1 MFVADVR
8 RITELAWP
16 VLIGQLAVIAFGV
29 LDTAMAGRASAAD
42 LAAIGLGG
50 SIYVTVY
57 ISLMGVLQALSPIA
71 GQLYGAQRHSE
82 IGEEVRQAAWLGL
95 VLAAIGMLILWFP
108 APLLH
113 LADATPELT
122 EKATAYLRYEALA
135 SPAALG
141 FRIYSALN
149 NALSRPV
156 MVTVLQLAGLAIKFP
171 LNALF
176 LYGGMGV
183 PAMGGPGCALA
194 SMIIS
199 WLWFVAAVIILM
211 RNPAYKPFAIFTHYS
226 PPNRTRLWALVHLG
240 VPMGFT
246 YLIEITSF
254 TLMAIFI
261 ARLGTVVLAGHQIA
275 ANLGAVAYMVPLSLS
290 IATSTLAA
298 QSIGARDRVAA
309 RRISLNGIK
318 LAVMCAVIVGAAVLF
333 LRRELVSLYTH
344 DAAVLAIAVPLV
356 PFIAFYQMFDALQV
370 MAAFILRAYKM
381 ALIPTVIYALSLWG
395 VGLGGGYV
403 LGFGLLGDIAA
414 ALRGAAGFWAANG
427 LSLMVAGALLVSY
440 FNRVSRAANLSEPFT
455 LTLKQHQS

>member
-1 MFVADVR
+1 MFFADVR
-8 RITELAWP
+8 RIVALAWP

-71 GQLYGAQRHSE
+71 GQLYGARKHGE

-95 VLAAIGMLILWFP
+95 ALSAVGMLILWFP
-108 APLLH
+108 APLLQ
-113 LADATPELT
+113 LADATPELA

-135 SPAALG
+135 LPAALG

-156 MVTVLQLAGLAIKFP
+156 MVTVLQLAGLVLKFP

-176 LYGGMGV
+176 LYGGLGL

-199 WLWFVAAVIILM
+199 WLWFIAAAAILI
-211 RNPAYKPFAIFTHYS
+211 RNPAYAPFSIFTQYS
-226 PPNRTRLWALVHLG
+226 PPNRARLWALTRLG
-240 VPMGFT
+240 VPMGLT

-298 QSIGARDRVAA
+298 QSIGALDRAVA
-309 RRISLNGIK
+309 RRISLSGIK
-318 LAVMCAVIVGAAVLF
+318 LAVLCAAVVGVAVLV
-333 LRRELVSLYTH
+333 LRRELVGLYTR
-344 DAAVLAIAVPLV
+344 DAAVLAIAVPLL

-370 MAAFILRAYKM
+370 MAAFILRAYKI
-381 ALIPTVIYALSLWG
+381 ALIPTLIYALSLWG

-403 LGFGLLGDIAA
+403 LGFGLLGDAA
-414 ALRGAAGFWAANG
+414 AQLRGAAGFWAANG
-427 LSLMVAGALLVSY
+427 LSLMVAGALLVGY
-440 FNRVSRAANLSEPFT
+440 FNHVSRIRD
-455 LTLKQHQS
+455 

>member
-71 GQLYGAQRHSE
+71 GQLYGAQRYGE
-82 IGEEVRQAAWLGL
+82 IGEEVRQAVWLGL

-113 LADATPELT
+113 LADATPELA

-135 SPAALG
+135 LPAALG

-176 LYGGMGV
+176 LYDGMGV

-199 WLWFVAAVIILM
+199 WLWFVAAAAILM

-226 PPNRTRLWALVHLG
+226 PPNRARLWALVRLG

-344 DAAVLAIAVPLV
+344 DDTVLAIAVPLL

-370 MAAFILRAYKM
+370 MTAFILRAYKI

-440 FNRVSRAANLSEPFT
+440 FNRVSRAAD
-455 LTLKQHQS
+455 

>member
-1 MFVADVR
+1 MFATDVR
-8 RITELAWP
+8 RIAALAWP

-82 IGEEVRQAAWLGL
+82 IGEEVRQAIWLGL
-95 VLAAIGMLILWFP
+95 VLAAIGMLLLWFP

-113 LADATPELT
+113 LANASPELA

-135 SPAALG
+135 LPAALG

-156 MVTVLQLAGLAIKFP
+156 MVTVLQLGGLVLKFP

-176 LYGGMGV
+176 LYGGMGI

-199 WLWFVAAVIILM
+199 WLWFAAGAAILM
-211 RNPAYKPFAIFTHYS
+211 RNPAYKPFKIFTQFS
-226 PPNRTRLWALVHLG
+226 PPNRARLWALIRLG

-298 QSIGARDRVAA
+298 QSIGARDRTAA

-318 LAVMCAVIVGAAVLF
+318 LAVICAAIVGAAVLM
-333 LRRELVSLYTH
+333 LRHDLVSLYTH
-344 DAAVLAIAVPLV
+344 DAAVLAIAVPLL

-370 MAAFILRAYKM
+370 MAAFILRAYKI

-403 LGFGLLGDIAA
+403 LGFGLLGDGAA

-440 FNRVSRAANLSEPFT
+440 FNRVSRTAD
-455 LTLKQHQS
+455 

>member
-1 MFVADVR
+1 MFLSDVR
-8 RITELAWP
+8 RITALAWP

-71 GQLYGAQRHSE
+71 GQLYGAQKHGE
-82 IGEEVRQAAWLGL
+82 IGEEVRQAIWLGIA
-95 VLAAIGMLILWFP
+95 LAAIGMLLLWFP
-108 APLLH
+108 APLLQ
-113 LADATPELT
+113 LANASPELT

-135 SPAALG
+135 LPAALG

-156 MVTVLQLAGLAIKFP
+156 MVTVLQLGGLVLKFP

-176 LYGGMGV
+176 LYGGMGI

-199 WLWFVAAVIILM
+199 WVWFIAGAAILM
-211 RNPAYKPFAIFTHYS
+211 RNPAYQPFEIFTQFS
-226 PPNRTRLWALVHLG
+226 PPNRTRLWALIRLG
-240 VPMGFT
+240 VPMGLT

-298 QSIGARDRVAA
+298 QSIGARDRTAA

-318 LAVMCAVIVGAAVLF
+318 LAAICAAIVGTAVLI
-333 LRRELVSLYTH
+333 LRHDLVNLYTH
-344 DAAVLAIAVPLV
+344 DAAVLAIAVPLL

-370 MAAFILRAYKM
+370 MAAFILRAYKI

-403 LGFGLLGDIAA
+403 LGFGLLGDGAA

-427 LSLMVAGALLVSY
+427 MSLMVAGALLVSY
-440 FNRVSRAANLSEPFT
+440 FNRVSRTTN
-455 LTLKQHQS
+455 

>member
-82 IGEEVRQAAWLGL
+82 IGEEVRQAVWLGL

-113 LADATPELT
+113 LADATPELA

-135 SPAALG
+135 LPAALG

-199 WLWFVAAVIILM
+199 WLWFVAAAAILM

-226 PPNRTRLWALVHLG
+226 PPNRARLWALVRLG

-344 DAAVLAIAVPLV
+344 DDTVLAIAVPLL

-370 MAAFILRAYKM
+370 MTAFILRAYKI

-440 FNRVSRAANLSEPFT
+440 FNRVSRAAD
-455 LTLKQHQS
+455 

>member
-1 MFVADVR
+1 MFIADIR
-8 RITELAWP
+8 RIAALAWP

-29 LDTAMAGRASAAD
+29 LDTAMAGRASATD

-57 ISLMGVLQALSPIA
+57 ISLMGVLQALAPVA
-71 GQLYGAQRHSE
+71 GQLYGAQRHGE

-95 VLAAIGMLILWFP
+95 VLASIGMLILWFP
-108 APLLH
+108 APLLR
-113 LADATPELT
+113 LADATPELSV
-122 EKATAYLRYEALA
+122 KATAYLRYEALA
-135 SPAALG
+135 LPAALG

-156 MVTVLQLAGLAIKFP
+156 MVTVLQLAGLILKFP

-176 LYGGMGV
+176 LYGGMGL

-199 WLWFVAAVIILM
+199 WLWFAAGAAILM
-211 RNPAYKPFAIFTHYS
+211 RNSAYAPFSIFAQYS
-226 PPNRTRLWALVHLG
+226 PPNRMRLWALIRLG
-240 VPMGFT
+240 VPMGLT

-261 ARLGTVVLAGHQIA
+261 ARMGTVVLAGHQIA

-298 QSIGARDRVAA
+298 QSIGARDRVTA

-318 LAVMCAVIVGAAVLF
+318 LAVICAAIVGTAVLL
-333 LRRELVSLYTH
+333 LRQELVGLYTR
-344 DAAVLAIAVPLV
+344 DAAVIAIAVPLL

-370 MAAFILRAYKM
+370 MTAFILRAYKI

-395 VGLGGGYV
+395 VGLGGGYL
-403 LGFGLLGDIAA
+403 LGFGLLGDIAG
-414 ALRGAAGFWAANG
+414 ALRGASGFWAANG
-427 LSLMVAGALLVSY
+427 LSLMVAGALLTSY
-440 FNRVSRAANLSEPFT
+440 FNRVSRAAD
-455 LTLKQHQS
+455 

>member
-1 MFVADVR
+1 MFIADVQ
-8 RITELAWP
+8 RITTLAWP

-71 GQLYGAQRHSE
+71 GQLYGAQRLGE
-82 IGEEVRQAAWLGL
+82 IGEEVRQAIWLGL
-95 VLAAIGMLILWFP
+95 ALAAIGMVILWFP

-113 LADATPELT
+113 LANATPELA

-135 SPAALG
+135 LPAALG

-156 MVTVLQLAGLAIKFP
+156 MVTVLQLGGLVLKFP

-176 LYGGMGV
+176 LYGGMGI
-183 PAMGGPGCALA
+183 PALGGPGCALA

-199 WLWFVAAVIILM
+199 WLWFVAAAAILM
-211 RNPAYKPFAIFTHYS
+211 RNPAYAPFSIFTHYS
-226 PPNRTRLWALVHLG
+226 PPNRTRLWALIRLG
-240 VPMGFT
+240 VPMGLT

-261 ARLGTVVLAGHQIA
+261 ARMGTVVLAGHQIA

-309 RRISLNGIK
+309 RRIALNGIK
-318 LAVMCAVIVGAAVLF
+318 LAAVCAIIVGAAVLF
-333 LRRELVSLYTH
+333 LRHELVGLYTR
-344 DAAVLAIAVPLV
+344 DAAVMAIAVPLL

-370 MAAFILRAYKM
+370 MAAFILRAYKI
-381 ALIPTVIYALSLWG
+381 ALIPTVIYAVSLWG

-403 LGFGLLGDIAA
+403 LGFGYLGDMAS

-440 FNRVSRAANLSEPFT
+440 FNRVSRTAD
-455 LTLKQHQS
+455 

>member
-1 MFVADVR
+1 MFATDVR
-8 RITELAWP
+8 RIAALAWP

-82 IGEEVRQAAWLGL
+82 IGEEVRQAIWLGL
-95 VLAAIGMLILWFP
+95 VLAAIGMLLLWFP

-113 LADATPELT
+113 LANASPELA

-135 SPAALG
+135 LPAALG

-156 MVTVLQLAGLAIKFP
+156 MVTVLQLGGLVLKFP

-176 LYGGMGV
+176 LYGGMGI

-199 WLWFVAAVIILM
+199 WLWFAAGAAILK
-211 RNPAYKPFAIFTHYS
+211 RNPAYKPFKIFTQFS
-226 PPNRTRLWALVHLG
+226 PPNRARLWALIRLG

-298 QSIGARDRVAA
+298 QSIGARDRTAA

-318 LAVMCAVIVGAAVLF
+318 LAVICAAIVGAAVLM
-333 LRRELVSLYTH
+333 LRHDLVSLYTH
-344 DAAVLAIAVPLV
+344 DAAVLAIAVPLL

-370 MAAFILRAYKM
+370 MAAFILRAYKI

-403 LGFGLLGDIAA
+403 LGFGLFGDGAA

-440 FNRVSRAANLSEPFT
+440 FNRVSRTAY
-455 LTLKQHQS
+455 

>member
-8 RITELAWP
+8 RITALAWP

-82 IGEEVRQAAWLGL
+82 IGEEVRQAVWLGL

-108 APLLH
+108 TPLLQ

-135 SPAALG
+135 LPAALG

-156 MVTVLQLAGLAIKFP
+156 MVTVLQLAGLVLKFP

-176 LYGGMGV
+176 LYGGMSI

-199 WLWFVAAVIILM
+199 WLWFVAAAAILM
-211 RNPAYKPFAIFTHYS
+211 RNPAYKPFAIFTQYS
-226 PPNRTRLWALVHLG
+226 PPNRARLWALVRLG

-309 RRISLNGIK
+309 RRISLNGIR
-318 LAVMCAVIVGAAVLF
+318 LAVMCAVVVAAAVLF
-333 LRRELVSLYTH
+333 LRRELVGLYTN
-344 DAAVLAIAVPLV
+344 DAAVLAVAVPLL
-356 PFIAFYQMFDALQV
+356 PFIAFYQMFDAVQV
-370 MAAFILRAYKM
+370 MTAFILRAYKI

-403 LGFGLLGDIAA
+403 LGFGLLGDVAT
-414 ALRGAAGFWAANG
+414 ALRGAAGFWAANA
-427 LSLMVAGALLVSY
+427 LSLMVAGALLFSY
-440 FNRVSRAANLSEPFT
+440 FNRVSRTAD
-455 LTLKQHQS
+455 

>member
-1 MFVADVR
+1 MFATDVR
-8 RITELAWP
+8 RIAALAWP
-16 VLIGQLAVIAFGV
+16 VLIGQLAVITFGV

-57 ISLMGVLQALSPIA
+57 ISLMGVLQALSPVA
-71 GQLYGAQRHSE
+71 GQLYGAQKHSE
-82 IGEEVRQAAWLGL
+82 IGEEVRQAIWLGL
-95 VLAAIGMLILWFP
+95 VLAAIGMLLLWFP

-113 LADATPELT
+113 LANASPELA

-135 SPAALG
+135 LPAALG

-156 MVTVLQLAGLAIKFP
+156 MVTVLQLGGLVLKFP

-176 LYGGMGV
+176 LYGGIGI

-199 WLWFVAAVIILM
+199 WLWFAAGAAILM
-211 RNPAYKPFAIFTHYS
+211 RNPAYKPFEIFTQFS
-226 PPNRTRLWALVHLG
+226 PPNRTRLWALIRLG

-298 QSIGARDRVAA
+298 P
-309 RRISLNGIK
+309 
-318 LAVMCAVIVGAAVLF
+318 
-333 LRRELVSLYTH
+333 VSYTH
-344 DAAVLAIAVPLV
+344 
-356 PFIAFYQMFDALQV
+356 
-370 MAAFILRAYKM
+370 
-381 ALIPTVIYALSLWG
+381 
-395 VGLGGGYV
+395 
-403 LGFGLLGDIAA
+403 
-414 ALRGAAGFWAANG
+414 
-427 LSLMVAGALLVSY
+427 
-440 FNRVSRAANLSEPFT
+440 
-455 LTLKQHQS
+455 LTLPTT

>member
-71 GQLYGAQRHSE
+71 GQLYGAQRHNE
-82 IGEEVRQAAWLGL
+82 IGEEVRQAVWLGL
-95 VLAAIGMLILWFP
+95 VLAAIGMLVLWFP
-108 APLLH
+108 APLLQ

-135 SPAALG
+135 LPAALG

-176 LYGGMGV
+176 LYGGMGF

-226 PPNRTRLWALVHLG
+226 PPNRARLWALVHLG

-298 QSIGARDRVAA
+298 QSIGACDRVAA

-344 DAAVLAIAVPLV
+344 DAAVLAIAVPLL

-370 MAAFILRAYKM
+370 MTAFILRAYKI

-427 LSLMVAGALLVSY
+427 LSLLVAGALLVSY
-440 FNRVSRAANLSEPFT
+440 FNRVSRAAN
-455 LTLKQHQS
+455 

>member
-135 SPAALG
+135 LPAALG

-176 LYGGMGV
+176 LYGGMGF

-226 PPNRTRLWALVHLG
+226 PPNRARLWALVRLG

-344 DAAVLAIAVPLV
+344 DAAVLAIAVPLL

-370 MAAFILRAYKM
+370 MTAFILRAYKI

-427 LSLMVAGALLVSY
+427 LSLLVAGALLVSY
-440 FNRVSRAANLSEPFT
+440 FNRVSRAAN
-455 LTLKQHQS
+455 